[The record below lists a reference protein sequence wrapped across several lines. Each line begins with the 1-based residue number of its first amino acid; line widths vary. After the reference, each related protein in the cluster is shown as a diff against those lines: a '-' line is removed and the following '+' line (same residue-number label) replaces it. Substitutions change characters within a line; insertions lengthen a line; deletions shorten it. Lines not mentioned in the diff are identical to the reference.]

1 MDKSVKKS
9 QSFLFLCRLS
19 LTRLIT
25 FQVEWARKTHD
36 WMESMWKS
44 PEAGNLG
51 VCLIPAI
58 RLNHEPLPPFWRDVV
73 FGYREMSKDEVK
85 TFGRLTGEHQTG
97 TEFLTFTAEPAK

>member
-1 MDKSVKKS
+1 
-9 QSFLFLCRLS
+9 
-19 LTRLIT
+19 
-25 FQVEWARKTHD
+25 
-36 WMESMWKS
+36 MESMWKS

-85 TFGRLTGEHQTG
+85 TFGRLTGQHQTG